1 MKQYEDERL
10 YARFN
15 QIFVQLDAV
24 DTAELI
30 GVMTCRTGSPVRR
43 CYCLCSFLASA
54 RKERKEADFCS
65 ARCS

>member
-15 QIFVQLDAV
+15 QLFVQLDSV

-30 GVMTCRTGSPVRR
+30 GVMTAMLR
-43 CYCLCSFLASA
+43 
-54 RKERKEADFCS
+54 ADKYNKALKVS
-65 ARCS
+65 HLTVLKG